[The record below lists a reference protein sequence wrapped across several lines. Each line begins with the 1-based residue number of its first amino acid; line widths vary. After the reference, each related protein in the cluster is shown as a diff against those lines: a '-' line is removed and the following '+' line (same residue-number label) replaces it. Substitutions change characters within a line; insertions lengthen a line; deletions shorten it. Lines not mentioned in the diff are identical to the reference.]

1 MPRPALWTAIAD
13 TLRAEIG
20 GGVYAAGDRLPS
32 EGRLAARFGVNRHT
46 VRRALATLGEEGLV
60 HSRRG
65 AGAFVT
71 APVTDYPIGRR
82 VRFHRNLL
90 AAGRTP
96 DRRVLTL
103 ETCRAGAEEA
113 EALGLAPGA
122 PVHLYAGLSLAD
134 GVPIALFRSV
144 FPAGRLPG
152 LIAALGETPSV
163 TRALAACGVHDYTR
177 VSTRITATPAD
188 AAEAAQLRLAPGA
201 ALLRTVSVNADPDG
215 RPVEFGRSAFA
226 GDRVSLTLEAGDGSA
241 GPAHACGAEVT
252 EP

>member
-20 GGVYAAGDRLPS
+20 GGTYAAGDRLPS
-32 EGRLAARFGVNRHT
+32 EGRLADRFGVNRHT
-46 VRRALATLGEEGLV
+46 VRRALAALSDEGLV

-71 APVTDYPIGRR
+71 APVTEYPLGRR

-103 ETCRAGAEEA
+103 ETCRAAAEEA
-113 EALGLAPGA
+113 EALDLAPGA
-122 PVHLYAGLSLAD
+122 SVHVYAGMSLAD

-144 FPAGRLPG
+144 FPAERLPG
-152 LIAALGETPSV
+152 LLVALDEAASV
-163 TRALAACGVHDYTR
+163 TRALAACGIGDYTR
-177 VSTRITATPAD
+177 VATRITATPAD

-201 ALLRTVSVNADPDG
+201 ALLRTVSVNADPHG
-215 RPVEFGRSAFA
+215 MPVEYGRTAFA
-226 GDRVSLTLEAGDGSA
+226 GERVALTLEANDEEAGSVTE
-241 GPAHACGAEVT
+241 CGAQAT
-252 EP
+252 GP

>member
-20 GGVYAAGDRLPS
+20 AGTYAAGDRLPS

-46 VRRALATLGEEGLV
+46 LRRALAALAAEGLV

-71 APVTDYPIGRR
+71 APVTEYPLGRR

-103 ETCRAGAEEA
+103 DTCRADAEEA
-113 EALGLAPGA
+113 EALGLEPGA

-144 FPAGRLPG
+144 FPADRLPG
-152 LIAALGETPSV
+152 LIAALRAAPSV
-163 TRALAACGVHDYTR
+163 TRALAACGVQDYTR
-177 VSTRITATPAD
+177 VTTRITATPAD

-215 RPVEFGRSAFA
+215 RPVEYGRSAFA
-226 GDRVSLTLEAGDGSA
+226 GDRVSLTLEAGDEPA
-241 GPAHACGAEVT
+241 GRTPACGGEVT
-252 EP
+252 AP

>member
-20 GGVYAAGDRLPS
+20 DGVYAPGDRLPS
-32 EGRLAARFGVNRHT
+32 ESRLAARFGVNRHT
-46 VRRALATLGEEGLV
+46 LRRALAALSDEGLV

-71 APVTDYPIGRR
+71 AQVTDYPLGRR

-103 ETCRAGAEEA
+103 ETRRAGAEEA
-113 EALGLAPGA
+113 EALDLAPGA
-122 PVHLYAGLSLAD
+122 PVHVFAGVSLAD
-134 GVPIALFRSV
+134 RVPIALFRSV
-144 FPAGRLPG
+144 FPAERLPG
-152 LIAALGETPSV
+152 LIAALGAAPSV
-163 TRALAACGVHDYTR
+163 TRALAACGVHDYVR
-177 VSTRITATPAD
+177 VSTRITATGAD

-201 ALLRTVSVNADPDG
+201 ALLRTVSVNADPGG
-215 RPVEFGRSAFA
+215 RAVEYGRSAFA
-226 GDRVSLTLEAGDGSA
+226 GDRVSLTLEADDEQSGSFA
-241 GPAHACGAEVT
+241 ERSAEVT
-252 EP
+252 AP

>member
-46 VRRALATLGEEGLV
+46 VRRALAALSDEGLV

-71 APVTDYPIGRR
+71 AQVTEYPLGRR

-103 ETCRAGAEEA
+103 ETCRASVEEA
-113 EALGLAPGA
+113 EALDIRPGA
-122 PVHLYAGLSLAD
+122 PVHVYAGLSLAD
-134 GVPIALFRSV
+134 GVPLALFRSV
-144 FPAGRLPG
+144 FPAERLPG
-152 LIAALGETPSV
+152 LVAALGEAPSV
-163 TRALAACGVHDYTR
+163 TRALAACGVHDYVR
-177 VSTRITATPAD
+177 VSTRITATSAD

-201 ALLRTVSVNADPDG
+201 ALLRTVSVNADPGG

-226 GDRVSLTLEAGDGSA
+226 GDRVSLTLEADDAQTGS
-241 GPAHACGAEVT
+241 GADRGT
-252 EP
+252 QATAP